1 MPVIADA
8 LWPKPKRRKKRAI
21 TEEEHL
27 LVVEAEKNH
36 EQRDYYEISGPR
48 SIATEIAMLTAENV
62 NRKLMLLIYQR
73 CKRRADDPH
82 HVAHRHKTQGVARS
96 IAAARSALPEHPAGR
111 LPLPS
116 VSPKRV
122 LKLLPLA
129 GEWECRWRLSKS
141 ISVR

>member
-36 EQRDYYEISGPR
+36 EQRDYYEILWPTGR
-48 SIATEIAMLTAENV
+48 SPTEIAMLTAENV

-73 CKRRADDPH
+73 CKRRADDPPS
-82 HVAHRHKTQGVARS
+82 RLRIGTKLK
-96 IAAARSALPEHPAGR
+96 ALLER
-111 LPLPS
+111 LPQQGPLFPNIRQGDCRYRS
-116 VSPKRV
+116 VPEEGSEMCFR
-122 LKLLPLA
+122 
-129 GEWECRWRLSKS
+129 
-141 ISVR
+141 